1 MKTSNPM
8 KTCRVAL
15 FALLSGLAL
24 GLYAAAS
31 AANGH
36 EHPAEVRV
44 WQENLP
50 DKVVYHYRV
59 INKATNV
66 SIPTVIIGYD
76 HYHGVP
82 TLTARP
88 QAIRSPSGWAGQVVS
103 TEETL
108 IVQVEWGRDENLSNS
123 IQPGTEKRGFV
134 LEVPSANNSYRSF
147 YTLIFGDGTVA
158 SGQILT
164 DPQSPPGDSTPPTLS
179 VVLTPSILWPPSGKM
194 IPIGV
199 TIAVQDDQ
207 DPAPVVKLVSITCN
221 ECINPAM
228 DIADADLDTD
238 DRGFSVRAKRTGQ
251 RKDGRVYTATY
262 SATDAAGNSVTT
274 TATVTIPHDQRAPK

>member
-1 MKTSNPM
+1 MKNSNPM
-8 KTCRVAL
+8 KTYRVTL
-15 FALLSGLAL
+15 FALLSSLAL
-24 GLYAAAS
+24 GLYAATS

-59 INKATNV
+59 INKATSV

-88 QAIRSPSGWAGQVVS
+88 QTIRSPSGWSGQIIS

-108 IVQVEWGRDENLSNS
+108 IVQVEWGRDDNVSNS
-123 IQPGTEKRGFV
+123 IQPGTEKRGFAV
-134 LEVPSANNSYRSF
+134 EVPSANNSYRSF

-158 SGQILT
+158 SGQILA
-164 DPQSPPGDSTPPTLS
+164 DSQPPPGDSTPPTLS
-179 VVLTPSILWPPSGKM
+179 VVLTPNIIWPPNGKM
-194 IPIGV
+194 NPIGA
-199 TIAVQDDQ
+199 TITVQDDQ

-221 ECINPAM
+221 ECTDPAM
-228 DIADADLDTD
+228 DIADADLNTD
-238 DRGFSVRAKRTGQ
+238 DRSFSVRSKRTGQ

-262 SATDAAGNSVTT
+262 SATDAAGNST
-274 TATVTIPHDQRAPK
+274 TATATVSIPHDQRAPK